1 MINLDDRIRS
11 FKNLRGL
18 INSRKLLGYKL
29 NQLAKFNYEREGSSP
44 LNLRDYHGFRLKTT
58 NTNFIHLLTF
68 ETKSIQIKWWSEN
81 NETLQNL

>member
-29 NQLAKFNYEREGSSP
+29 NQLAKFNYEREGST
-44 LNLRDYHGFRLKTT
+44 LFNLRDYHGFEFKTT
-58 NTNFIHLLTF
+58 NTNFIHLLTN
-68 ETKSIQIKWWSEN
+68 ETKSILIKWWSEN